1 MQPSFFEFLS
11 KVTKL
16 NHVYL
21 EKIQISQQILL
32 LYSLHKF
39 KSKLKKNIYLDYE
52 LKIDQIWRNLILQIS
67 QKDMIIT
74 KLNNESEH
82 IFTDLNQLV
91 YSVNHLSEFNA
102 NQKNVTENDLKIVQK
117 ILLDALFLYK
127 QKIPNSEQFQALN
140 IKQLL
145 RICQCCCLSIH
156 PSLDFQKDFLFYKQV
171 FMYTSF
177 LKDAIN
183 QISSKCIIQN
193 QKFIQLN
200 KSNYEQPDIDSQ
212 NEILER
218 EECMA
223 LLYSIKSYLFF
234 RQAQMKF
241 IEIQNKKN
249 SLKFPSISE
258 VINKE
263 YQQISSIYEYI

>member
-39 KSKLKKNIYLDYE
+39 KSNLKKNIYLDYE

-145 RICQCCCLSIH
+145 GVYVRL
-156 PSLDFQKDFLFYKQV
+156 LV
-171 FMYTSF
+171 V
-177 LKDAIN
+177 A
-183 QISSKCIIQN
+183 
-193 QKFIQLN
+193 FIKLN
-200 KSNYEQPDIDSQ
+200 KFL
-212 NEILER
+212 ILND
-218 EECMA
+218 A
-223 LLYSIKSYLFF
+223 F
-234 RQAQMKF
+234 A
-241 IEIQNKKN
+241 
-249 SLKFPSISE
+249 
-258 VINKE
+258 
-263 YQQISSIYEYI
+263 